1 MNDDKKDLKI
11 HKKSRTSKVNKNL
24 ALLPVPG
31 QKTRTPQQGVLDIK
45 ISRQIEIDGVG
56 MGVLTDG
63 TPFLTG
69 RGLARL
75 CGVDSSRISEI
86 TNDWDTSYRPSTIGV
101 KKILMNRGNDAIDKH
116 YVEVTDNNITFYA
129 YSDVFCLAVLE
140 YYAFDAGS
148 HKRTQALKSYRVL
161 AGKALHD
168 FIYTQVGYSTND
180 NVPEIWQQ
188 FHQRVSLTYN
198 SIPPGY
204 FGIFKEIADMI
215 VALGEAGLHIDSS
228 FVPDGSVG
236 SVWSAFWKSK
246 SLEKKYGE
254 RIKWE
259 HNYPESFPQAESNSQ
274 HPWGY
279 PEGALGEFRK
289 WFREDYIGKG
299 KFSTYINSKIKQKEL
314 PPSFAQIITR
324 VYELDKLDE

>member
-1 MNDDKKDLKI
+1 MENEHNDLKI
-11 HKKSRTSKVNKNL
+11 RKKARTPKSNNNM
-24 ALLPVPG
+24 ALLPIPG
-31 QKTRTPQQGVLDIK
+31 QKARTPCQAFLDIK

-86 TNDWDTSYRPSTIGV
+86 TGDWDTSQRLPTIGV
-101 KKILMNRGNDAIDKH
+101 KKILLNRGADAIDKK
-116 YVEVTDNNITFYA
+116 YVEVTDNNISFYA

-140 YYAFDAGS
+140 YYAFDAGP
-148 HKRTQALKSYRVL
+148 HKKAQALKSYRAL

-180 NVPEIWQQ
+180 NVPEVWQQ

-198 SIPPGY
+198 SIPPGF

-236 SVWSAFWKSK
+236 STWAAYWSKNNLDQRF
-246 SLEKKYGE
+246 GQ
-254 RIKWE
+254 RIRWE
-259 HNYPESFPQAESNSQ
+259 HNYPESFPQAKSNPQ

-289 WFREDYIGKG
+289 WFREEYIGKG
-299 KFSTYINSKIKQKEL
+299 KFSAYINSKIKEREL
-314 PPSFAQIITR
+314 PPSFSQIITE
-324 VYELDKLDE
+324 VYSLDK

>member
-1 MNDDKKDLKI
+1 MSDDDKTVYI
-11 HKKSRTSKVNKNL
+11 HQKPRTPKLNQNSN
-24 ALLPVPG
+24 LLPVPG
-31 QKTRTPQQGVLDIK
+31 RKARTPQQGVLDIK

-56 MGVLTDG
+56 MGVLSDG

-75 CGVDSSRISEI
+75 CGIDSSRISEI
-86 TNDWDTSYRPSTIGV
+86 TSDWDTSLRPSTIGV
-101 KKILMNRGNDAIDKH
+101 KKILQNKGHD
-116 YVEVTDNNITFYA
+116 YVSKNYIEVSDNNVTYA

-140 YYAFDAGS
+140 YYAFDAGL
-148 HKRTQALKSYRVL
+148 HKRAQAVTSYRAL

-180 NVPEIWQQ
+180 NVPEVWQQ

-198 SIPPGY
+198 AIPPGF

-236 SVWSAFWKSK
+236 SVWSTFWKNQN
-246 SLEKKYGE
+246 LAEKYGD

-259 HNYPESFPQAESNSQ
+259 HNYPESFPQARSNPQ

-279 PEGALGEFRK
+279 PEGALGEFRR
-289 WFREDYIGKG
+289 WFREEYIGKG
-299 KFSTYINSKIKQKEL
+299 KFSNYINSKIKQKEL

-324 VYELDKLDE
+324 VYELDQLE